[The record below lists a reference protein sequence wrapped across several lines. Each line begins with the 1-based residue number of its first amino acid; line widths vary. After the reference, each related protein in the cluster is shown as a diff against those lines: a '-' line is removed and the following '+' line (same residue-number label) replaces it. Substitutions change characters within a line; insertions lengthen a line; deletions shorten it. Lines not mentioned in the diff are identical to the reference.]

1 MSRTRRNFSA
11 KFKSELVI
19 ELLKGEKDLNTIAT
33 ENNIQPNLL
42 RNWKKEFLDKASVVF
57 DDTREDN
64 LKRKTRF
71 RAQRKKLNMRK
82 KLASSPCRWIGLKK
96 KSEETLGPTTRVNL
110 VQNLLKTKEL
120 PVKTGA
126 TLLDINRTSVYY
138 KGMPISQEE
147 LDCKSII
154 DRLHTDNPAWG
165 VRQLSAQLKKR
176 GHQVGRRKTRRYMN
190 EMGIDPIYPK
200 MNLSKRMRQAKVCP
214 YLLRNA
220 VIYRP
225 NQAWSIDITYIPIKR
240 GFLYLTA
247 VIDWYSRCIVGWE
260 VDDTLDTRMVITA
273 LKKAFIVAKPV
284 ILNSDQGCQFTS
296 NEYMNFLKENQ
307 IRQSMDGKSRWADN
321 IMIERWFRSFKYEE
335 AYLTQYNNIREAR
348 KAIGKYV
355 HTYNFERCHS
365 ALNNQTPAS
374 CYYPILLLDD
384 HYAGKGGIFSPTQL
398 HISVHDK
405 KLKFS
410 FLTTE
415 PLYSQLK

>member
-19 ELLKGEKDLNTIAT
+19 ELFKGEKDLNTIAT

-64 LKRKTRF
+64 LKE
-71 RAQRKKLNMRK
+71 
-82 KLASSPCRWIGLKK
+82 KLALERKEKAEYAKKVGQLTMQVDWLKK
-96 KSEETLGPTTRVNL
+96 NLKKHLDLTTRVNL

-126 TLLDINRTSVYY
+126 ALLDINCTSVYY
-138 KGMPISQEE
+138 KGTSISQEE

-165 VRQLSAQLKKR
+165 ARQLSAQLKKR

-200 MNLSKRMRQAKVCP
+200 MNLSKRMQQAKVCP

-220 VIYRP
+220 VIDRP
-225 NQAWSIDITYIPIKR
+225 NQAWSIDITYIAIKH

-273 LKKAFIVAKPV
+273 LKKAFMVAKPV

-307 IRQSMDGKSRWADN
+307 ICQCMDGKSRWADN

-384 HYAGKGGIFSPTQL
+384 HVA
-398 HISVHDK
+398 
-405 KLKFS
+405 
-410 FLTTE
+410 
-415 PLYSQLK
+415 

>member
-57 DDTREDN
+57 DGTREDN
-64 LKRKTRF
+64 LKERLALERKEK
-71 RAQRKKLNMRK
+71 AEYAKKVGQLTMQVD
-82 KLASSPCRWIGLKK
+82 WLKK
-96 KSEETLGPTTRVNL
+96 N
-110 VQNLLKTKEL
+110 
-120 PVKTGA
+120 
-126 TLLDINRTSVYY
+126 
-138 KGMPISQEE
+138 
-147 LDCKSII
+147 
-154 DRLHTDNPAWG
+154 
-165 VRQLSAQLKKR
+165 LKKR
-176 GHQVGRRKTRRYMN
+176 GYQVGRRRTRRYMN

-200 MNLSKRMRQAKVCP
+200 MNLSKRIQQAKVCP

-220 VIYRP
+220 VIDRP
-225 NQAWSIDITYIPIKR
+225 NQAWSIDITYIPIKH

-273 LKKAFIVAKPV
+273 LKKAFMVAKPV

-384 HYAGKGGIFSPTQL
+384 HAA
-398 HISVHDK
+398 
-405 KLKFS
+405 
-410 FLTTE
+410 
-415 PLYSQLK
+415 

>member
-1 MSRTRRNFSA
+1 M
-11 KFKSELVI
+11 
-19 ELLKGEKDLNTIAT
+19 DL
-33 ENNIQPNLL
+33 
-42 RNWKKEFLDKASVVF
+42 
-57 DDTREDN
+57 
-64 LKRKTRF
+64 
-71 RAQRKKLNMRK
+71 
-82 KLASSPCRWIGLKK
+82 
-96 KSEETLGPTTRVNL
+96 TTRVNL

-165 VRQLSAQLKKR
+165 ARQLSAQLKKR

-220 VIYRP
+220 VIDRP

-296 NEYMNFLKENQ
+296 NEYS
-307 IRQSMDGKSRWADN
+307 I
-321 IMIERWFRSFKYEE
+321 
-335 AYLTQYNNIREAR
+335 
-348 KAIGKYV
+348 
-355 HTYNFERCHS
+355 
-365 ALNNQTPAS
+365 
-374 CYYPILLLDD
+374 
-384 HYAGKGGIFSPTQL
+384 
-398 HISVHDK
+398 
-405 KLKFS
+405 
-410 FLTTE
+410 
-415 PLYSQLK
+415 